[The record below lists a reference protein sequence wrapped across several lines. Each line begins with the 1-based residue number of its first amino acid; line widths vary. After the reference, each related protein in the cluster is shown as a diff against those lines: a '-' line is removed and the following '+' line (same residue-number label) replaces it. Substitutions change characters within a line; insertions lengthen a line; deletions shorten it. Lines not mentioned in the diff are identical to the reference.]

1 MCADMEWTESGGEK
15 CLGTLSDGK
24 KKKKR
29 PQELAASFLHHFNVL
44 PPRKL
49 LS

>member
-24 KKKKR
+24 KKKKKTSR
-29 PQELAASFLHHFNVL
+29 ACSFIFASF
-44 PPRKL
+44 
-49 LS
+49 

>member
-24 KKKKR
+24 KKKTSR
-29 PQELAASFLHHFNVL
+29 ACSFIFASF
-44 PPRKL
+44 
-49 LS
+49 